1 MHTFS
6 KLQQVSLPGTPSP
19 TSSRLAAPA
28 CVARLG
34 AGYGCSGRSKEIKI
48 ASNMTPVL
56 QLTDTDIAY
65 PLKAAAERQMR
76 HIEQA
81 EKKKVS
87 VIKSLSCKLLN
98 DLKDKELLGPDGGG
112 GY

>member
-1 MHTFS
+1 MHTSS

-34 AGYGCSGRSKEIKI
+34 AGYGFSGRSKEIEI

-56 QLTDTDIAY
+56 QLTDTDLAY

-87 VIKSLSCKLLN
+87 VIKAYHASYLMI
-98 DLKDKELLGPDGGG
+98 
-112 GY
+112 